1 MKSRSYEAND
11 FLREYQALDLV
22 RDRDLEFE
30 VGRDLAENRDWLK
43 RDRSYR
49 KYELQRG
56 IRPCQRDN

>member
-11 FLREYQALDLV
+11 FLREYLVLDLV

-30 VGRDLAENRDWLK
+30 VGRDLVENRDWLR

-49 KYELQRG
+49 KYEL
-56 IRPCQRDN
+56 